1 MDYKSFVKEQ
11 FLKHKNS
18 GLSAP
23 QIMKQTGVAWNE
35 YKNGKAPKAPKAV
48 KKVKKVKGGF
58 ETAGS
63 LSGGF
68 VTAGSMSGG
77 AMRSSVPL
85 SSMRAVSMSS
95 REPTF
100 LTTNGAIRGAGFW
113 SDLGDGFKSVFSTI
127 APVLPMLL

>member
-1 MDYKSFVKEQ
+1 MDYKTFVKQE

-23 QIMKQTGVAWNE
+23 QIMKQAGAKWNE
-35 YKNGKAPKAPKAV
+35 YKLGHAGKAPKAKA
-48 KKVKKVKGGF
+48 VKKVKGGF

-63 LSGGF
+63 
-68 VTAGSMSGG
+68 MSGG
-77 AMRSSVPL
+77 AMSSVPL
-85 SSMRAVSMSS
+85 SSMRSVSISS

-113 SDLGDGFKSVFSTI
+113 SDFSDGFSSVFKTI

>member
-1 MDYKSFVKEQ
+1 MDYKTFVKRE

-23 QIMKQTGVAWNE
+23 EIMKQAGVAWNE
-35 YKNGKAPKAPKAV
+35 YKNGNAGKAPKAKAV
-48 KKVKKVKGGF
+48 KKVRVK
-58 ETAGS
+58 AGS
-63 LSGGF
+63 ISGGF

-85 SSMRAVSMSS
+85 SSMRSVSMSS

>member
-1 MDYKSFVKEQ
+1 MDYKTFVKQE

-23 QIMKQTGVAWNE
+23 QIMKQAGLAWHE
-35 YKNGKAPKAPKAV
+35 YKTGHAGKTPKAPKA
-48 KKVKKVKGGF
+48 KAVKKVKGGF

-63 LSGGF
+63 
-68 VTAGSMSGG
+68 MSGG
-77 AMRSSVPL
+77 AMSSVPL
-85 SSMRAVSMSS
+85 SSMRSVSISS

-113 SDLGDGFKSVFSTI
+113 DDFSSGFKSVFSTI

>member
-1 MDYKSFVKEQ
+1 MDYKTFVKREFQ
-11 FLKHKNS
+11 KNKNS

-23 QIMKQTGVAWNE
+23 EIMKQAGVAWNE
-35 YKNGKAPKAPKAV
+35 YKLGHAGKAPKAKAV
-48 KKVKKVKGGF
+48 KKVRVK
-58 ETAGS
+58 AGS
-63 LSGGF
+63 ISGGF

-77 AMRSSVPL
+77 AMGSSVPL
-85 SSMRAVSMSS
+85 SSMRSVSMSS

>member
-1 MDYKSFVKEQ
+1 MDYKTFVKES

-23 QIMKQTGVAWNE
+23 QIMKETGAKWRE
-35 YKNGKAPKAPKAV
+35 YKNGHAGKAPKAPKAP
-48 KKVKKVKGGF
+48 KPKAVKKVKGGF
-58 ETAGS
+58 ITAGS
-63 LSGGF
+63 I
-68 VTAGSMSGG
+68 SGG
-77 AMRSSVPL
+77 AMGSSVPL
-85 SSMRAVSMSS
+85 SSMRSVSLSS

-100 LTTNGAIRGAGFW
+100 LVTNGAIRGAGFW

>member
-1 MDYKSFVKEQ
+1 MDYKTFVKEE

-23 QIMKQTGVAWNE
+23 QIMKQAGAKWSE
-35 YKNGKAPKAPKAV
+35 YKNGHAGKAPKAPKAKAA
-48 KKVKKVKGGF
+48 KKVK
-58 ETAGS
+58 
-63 LSGGF
+63 GGF

-77 AMRSSVPL
+77 AMASSVPL
-85 SSMRAVSMSS
+85 SSMRSVSISS
-95 REPTF
+95 REPSF
-100 LTTNGAIRGAGFW
+100 LVTNGAIHGAGFW